1 MIALEV
7 AEDRLPKLACLE
19 ESDGQL
25 LERLLGRLSPNSVYR
40 RFFSPVV
47 RIDQFK
53 ASLLTTDRYERDSI
67 AALEGGEVV
76 GLAQY
81 SRRVGSHEADMAI
94 VVADAWQRQGL
105 GTRLVAALADRA
117 AAHGITAFAVS
128 IQGDNPAAIRLL
140 KRLAPGARLM
150 FAGGV
155 GEAVIPLGVST

>member
-1 MIALEV
+1 MISLEV
-7 AEDRLPKLACLE
+7 AEDRLPKLAYLE
-19 ESDGQL
+19 ESDVQLLDRL
-25 LERLLGRLSPNSVYR
+25 LERLSPTSVYR

-53 ASLLTTDRYERDSI
+53 ATLLTTDRYERDSI

-81 SRRVGSHEADMAI
+81 SRRVGSHEADIAI

-105 GTRLVAALADRA
+105 GTRLLAALADRA
-117 AAHGITAFAVS
+117 AAHGITAFNVS

-140 KRLAPGARLM
+140 KRLAPGTRLM